1 MSDSLWL
8 QGLQHARLP
17 CPSPSPR
24 VYSNSCPLSQW
35 CYLTTHPLLPP
46 LLRLSSIFP
55 SISAFSELALHI
67 RWIKNWSFSNSPFNE
82 YWGLIFFRINWFD
95 LLVVQR
101 TLKSLL
107 QHHSLKA
114 LIPWLSAFF
123 MVHFSH
129 LYMTAG
135 KTIHS
140 FNYMDLCCLMS
151 LLFNTL
157 SRFVIAF
164 LPRSKHLLISWLQSP
179 AAVILEPKKIKS
191 VTFTFPL
198 LFAMKWWA

>member
-107 QHHSLKA
+107 QHHRLKA
-114 LIPWLSAFF
+114 SVLQCSAFF
-123 MVHFSH
+123 MAQLSH
-129 LYMTAG
+129 SYLTIWKTVALTIWTFVGKWCLYFLIG
-135 KTIHS
+135 
-140 FNYMDLCCLMS
+140 CLG
-151 LLFNTL
+151 L
-157 SRFVIAF
+157 S
-164 LPRSKHLLISWLQSP
+164 
-179 AAVILEPKKIKS
+179 
-191 VTFTFPL
+191 
-198 LFAMKWWA
+198 